1 MSSEQG
7 LLREI
12 VMSLV
17 LPLIKLCRTYE
28 YTVKE
33 VSEDGRLDLAPTK
46 SKIAPKLTGVRQ
58 WAGAGTRAVPRRGST
73 VAVQFLDGD
82 PARPVVTSFTPLG
95 TQVGQPKRIEID
107 IDPSDSEA
115 RLVLARGELPVGRG
129 GAVIS
134 IQQSTPPAPPAPGS
148 ITITMSDPDGG
159 TNVWLITGAELT
171 VAPVGPSSPTFTIDE
186 GRAEVLV

>member
-1 MSSEQG
+1 MSSEHG

-58 WAGAGTRAVPRRGST
+58 WAGAGTRAIPRRGST

-82 PARPVVTSFTPLG
+82 PARPVITSFTPLG
-95 TQVGQPKRIEID
+95 TQVGQPAKIEID
-107 IDPSDSEA
+107 AGDLVAIGAGADAVELASGSDM
-115 RLVLARGELPVGRG
+115 LASGDEVGRVVRYG
-129 GAVIS
+129 DLV
-134 IQQSTPPAPPAPGS
+134 S
-148 ITITMSDPDGG
+148 IT
-159 TNVWLITGAELT
+159 VTGA
-171 VAPVGPSSPTFTIDE
+171 AAVGAIMQQPPGGNPISKV
-186 GRAEVLV
+186 RA